1 MIFMKNEVTFSN
13 QKVMIFMK
21 NEVMSS
27 SSPSSLS
34 AVTCTSLLSYLLPI
48 NITVSVI
55 GVPYFIFNNFLT

>member
-1 MIFMKNEVTFSN
+1 MKNEVTFSN